1 MTQIPGS
8 IDPPTTEGSRATVQR
23 IKKGQRRRAIQSVQT
38 IDKET
43 ERLIGRIERRAS
55 AAKLQRASQNECRW
69 RYYELN
75 MARPQQEVEIER

>member
-1 MTQIPGS
+1 M
-8 IDPPTTEGSRATVQR
+8 
-23 IKKGQRRRAIQSVQT
+23 QT

>member
-8 IDPPTTEGSRATVQR
+8 IDPPMTEVSGATVQR
-23 IKKGQRRRAIQSVQT
+23 IKEGQRRRAVQSVQT

-43 ERLIGRIERRAS
+43 ERLIRRIERRAR
-55 AAKLQRASQNECRW
+55 AAKLQRLSQTECRW

-75 MARPQQEVEIER
+75 MARRQQEVEIER